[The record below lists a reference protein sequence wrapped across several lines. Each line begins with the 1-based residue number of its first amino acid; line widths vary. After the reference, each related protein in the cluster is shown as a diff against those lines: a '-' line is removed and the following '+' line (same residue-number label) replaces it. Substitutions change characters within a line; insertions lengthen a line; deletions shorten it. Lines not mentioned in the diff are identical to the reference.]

1 MTEFKAITTKEIRR
15 ENRDNMIS
23 YIGARIVGTAY
34 LQGIDHA
41 SIPWPMVSD
50 KGGGKIVPATPS
62 EIYFAS
68 QLERREKGKR
78 VIISYTWEKGHIIM
92 TISSL

>member
-1 MTEFKAITTKEIRR
+1 
-15 ENRDNMIS
+15 MIS
-23 YIGARIVGTAY
+23 HIGARIVGTAY

-68 QLERREKGKR
+68 QLERRERGKR
-78 VIISYTWEKGHIIM
+78 VIISYTWGKKEHIIM
-92 TISSL
+92 TISLLKSYERNRIRGEKGKEKV

>member
-1 MTEFKAITTKEIRR
+1 
-15 ENRDNMIS
+15 MIS

-78 VIISYTWEKGHIIM
+78 VIISYTWEKGTYNHDDII
-92 TISSL
+92 TLERTTQQNKGGKREEKGIR